1 MYLQQVGRG
10 LRPAK
15 GKDKLIIL
23 DNVGLYNRFGFPSAK
38 RQWRRHFEGKYVDYS
53 LPIGTHMSDG
63 RIVAFFD
70 EFDEGD
76 EDVEM
81 LHTTAYEIIED
92 NTSPEPIIF
101 QSNEPEFKFYLD
113 KKGFS
118 ETMISRIVRGIK
130 ADIDP
135 MIRGKYNSKHES
147 IFKMEDISELE
158 LYLYDFN
165 VNPVIAEMNTAKN
178 KIMTEALE
186 YYINY
191 LEWRVAD
198 GALIIEDARIN
209 DISDTDIEEIPPR
222 SIEEVEMEIKILRK
236 WGKDVPEELFKEY
249 KSLTTR

>member
-1 MYLQQVGRG
+1 
-10 LRPAK
+10 
-15 GKDKLIIL
+15 
-23 DNVGLYNRFGFPSAK
+23 
-38 RQWRRHFEGKYVDYS
+38 
-53 LPIGTHMSDG
+53 
-63 RIVAFFD
+63 
-70 EFDEGD
+70 
-76 EDVEM
+76 M
-81 LHTTAYEIIED
+81 LHTTAEEVIEEK
-92 NTSPEPIIF
+92 TTPAPEPIIF

-135 MIRGKYNSKHES
+135 IIRGKYNSKHES

-165 VNPVIAEMNTAKN
+165 ITPVIAEMNTAKN
-178 KIMTEALE
+178 NIMTEALE

-191 LEWRVAD
+191 LEWRVGD
-198 GALIIEDARIN
+198 GALIIEDARVN
-209 DISDTDIEEIPPR
+209 DISNDDIEEIPPR

-236 WGKDVPEELFKEY
+236 WGKDVPEELLKEY